1 MEIHTTLSAIGR
13 FSSST
18 QANYSNIISIANYVL
33 SKAENIHVNL
43 EDEKQKMIAQ
53 ISKLQEL
60 NEDISLKVSKYQEAL
75 NSAEHYESICE
86 DMYYRARDD
95 DDVDWDYISSLRDDW
110 DDARREVSR
119 LEDKVDTSTSIKSNI
134 NSNISQLENILN
146 ATNRILEASNNNIYE
161 IKKHLSLLVDE
172 ANYNMSSLKGLLNSI
187 EVYLSSMQFVSVGS
201 EYSSDTEFYAGT
213 SFSASSSGGA
223 SVSSKEIQKKTP
235 TVYKVSKDDMNKIM
249 ARKEQPLLFQR
260 YNPYYGPI
268 KQMLL
273 NTMMCMGPGFQQ
285 FMLECLNEVVFVRSK
300 NGFIYD
306 SNKQNGRTLRI
317 IGLDITN
324 NYFPTLLYIH
334 VSHNLMHGRYINEKM
349 RMDQMVAKE
358 INRDLSK
365 SNSKI
370 FKISESIKFDRL
382 KNGKNR
388 RLSNVSFDSSSKFFG
403 HCLKLYVEKDIDTL
417 SEIKEAFP
425 ESYAMFN
432 ELLDKTIKWK

>member
-1 MEIHTTLSAIGR
+1 M
-13 FSSST
+13 
-18 QANYSNIISIANYVL
+18 
-33 SKAENIHVNL
+33 
-43 EDEKQKMIAQ
+43 
-53 ISKLQEL
+53 
-60 NEDISLKVSKYQEAL
+60 
-75 NSAEHYESICE
+75 
-86 DMYYRARDD
+86 
-95 DDVDWDYISSLRDDW
+95 
-110 DDARREVSR
+110 
-119 LEDKVDTSTSIKSNI
+119 
-134 NSNISQLENILN
+134 
-146 ATNRILEASNNNIYE
+146 
-161 IKKHLSLLVDE
+161 SLLVDE

-201 EYSSDTEFYAGT
+201 GYSSDTEFYAGT
-213 SFSASSSGGA
+213 SFNASSSGGG
-223 SVSSKEIQKKTP
+223 SVSSKDIQKKTP

-365 SNSKI
+365 SSSKI